1 MDASKRDRGELPA
14 VRINSADPFMVD
26 AGDTAQSTPDVPT
39 VTNEQRQVL
48 RLVHDAGGN
57 VHRNAIPRR
66 MLGVLVASRLL
77 MPFGSGR
84 VELTALGAQL
94 LADRDEHGPE
104 STA

>member
-1 MDASKRDRGELPA
+1 MDASDRDRRELPA

-26 AGDTAQSTPDVPT
+26 PGGTARSRPDVPT

-48 RLVHDAGGN
+48 HHVHDAGGN

-66 MLGVLVASRLL
+66 MLGTLVASRLL

-84 VELTALGAQL
+84 VELTTRGTQL
-94 LADRDEHGPE
+94 LVDGDEHGPE

>member
-1 MDASKRDRGELPA
+1 VDASKRDRRELPA

-26 AGDTAQSTPDVPT
+26 AGGTARSTPGVPT

-48 RLVHDAGGN
+48 RLVHDTGGN

-66 MLGVLVASRLL
+66 MLGALVVSRLL

-84 VELTALGAQL
+84 VELTTLGSQL
-94 LADRDEHGPE
+94 LADGDEHGPE